1 MAQSDRPESPD
12 HSDRPEEDPDDREAS
27 TAPRP
32 PIGELM
38 LAFAKVSLSG
48 FGGVLPWWR
57 RMLVEDKG
65 WMTAEEFN
73 KLFAVCQFLPGPN
86 VVNMAA
92 VYGLRLYGVVGA
104 VAAVLALAAPPVVLM
119 IALGLT
125 YARYGSAHGIAGALA
140 GLSAGVAG
148 LMIATAL
155 RLGEPIFKQRL
166 GPEPFVAAAAF
177 VAIGIL
183 RLPLLPV
190 LAVLAPASIALAWW
204 MRR

>member
-12 HSDRPEEDPDDREAS
+12 RPDQEPEDRAAPPI
-27 TAPRP
+27 APRP
-32 PIGELM
+32 PLGELM

-92 VYGLRLYGVVGA
+92 VYGLRLYGAAGAIAA
-104 VAAVLALAAPPVVLM
+104 VAALAAPPVVLM
-119 IALGLT
+119 IALGFA
-125 YARYGSAHGIAGALA
+125 YARYGAAPGIAGALA
-140 GLSAGVAG
+140 RLSAGVAG

-155 RLGEPIFKQRL
+155 RMGEPIFKLRL
-166 GPEPFVAAAAF
+166 GPEAVVAATAF

-190 LAVLAPASIALAWW
+190 LAVLAPASIALAWR